1 MVMVY
6 ENIHRLRRKLGAL
19 PSPLWGGAGGGGRSW
34 LTRLEQ
40 QQRPPSPTLPHKGGG
55 STPTPLLGRW
65 LRRARDTRS
74 TAKKLHPHARAT
86 GLTETAHPRCAGAVV
101 FGGERGAA

>member
-40 QQRPPSPTLPHKGGG
+40 QQRPPSPTLPHKGGRRAP
-55 STPTPLLGRW
+55 SLVVGRW
-65 LRRARDTRS
+65 PRWARDNRS
-74 TAKKLHPHARAT
+74 TAHTPNSHPRAIRPS
-86 GLTETAHPRCAGAVV
+86 ETAHTRP
-101 FGGERGAA
+101 AAAR